1 MANTKEIQKRMKSI
15 QDTMK
20 ITNAM
25 YMISSSKLRNAKKKL
40 EDTEPYFFALEH
52 SIARFLHN
60 ITDVESKY
68 FDLKKDVA
76 DDKKKRGYIVI
87 TADKGMAGA
96 YNHNVI
102 KLAHELFNQGE
113 NNRLFVVG
121 EVGRHFFEREGQQ
134 VDTEF
139 KFTVQNPS
147 LHRARV
153 ITERILN
160 LYNAGELDEVYVVYT
175 RMINSFS
182 MNAESIK
189 LLPLNAHDFLTKEVD
204 EHLKNEEIK
213 GNEIAQAEPS
223 FETLLDHV
231 VPSYVTGDIY
241 STLVESFASE
251 HNSRMMAMQNA
262 TDNAKDMLSRLT
274 IEYNRVRQ
282 AAITQELTE
291 VISGAKAQ
299 KRKKKK

>member
-52 SIARFLHN
+52 SIARFLRN
-60 ITDVESKY
+60 VTDVESKY
-68 FDLKKDVA
+68 FDLKKDIPTE
-76 DDKKKRGYIVI
+76 KKKRGFIVI

-96 YNHNVI
+96 YNHNVV
-102 KLAHELFNQGE
+102 KLAHELFKKGE

-121 EVGRHFFEREGQQ
+121 EVGRHTFAREGLS

-139 KFTVQNPS
+139 KYTVQDPS

-153 ITERILN
+153 ITERILD
-160 LYNAGELDEVYVVYT
+160 LYNANELDEVYIVYT
-175 RMINSFS
+175 RMVNSFS
-182 MNAESIK
+182 MNAEAIK
-189 LLPLNAHDFLTKEVD
+189 LLPLDANDFLTEEADEALKE
-204 EHLKNEEIK
+204 EEAT
-213 GNEIAQAEPS
+213 GSEIVEAEPS
-223 FETLLDHV
+223 FGELLDHV

-262 TDNAKDMLSRLT
+262 TDNAKDMLSHLN

-291 VISGAKAQ
+291 VISGAKSQ